1 MRKERQGNAMKDEVQ
16 LEEEKKETVKEPA
29 DIDLEEVLYAGDLS
43 REYEPE
49 DVPEADE
56 GEVVSG
62 GESHMPEH
70 AYRPRPHRKR
80 REHRLWVRIVK
91 KTSIF
96 VGIVTALT
104 VIVVFGFKLQNVVVD
119 GNEYYS
125 DEEILNF
132 IHYDDSMKNT
142 LLLFWKNKEPVTE
155 GIPFINKI
163 AVSIQ
168 SPGTLKVE
176 VTEKII
182 IGALEDNGTYM
193 FFDNEG
199 NVVESSTAP
208 RENIPVIQGLLI
220 NGALTLNEKLP
231 VEDAGQFDDLL
242 KLALS
247 MQQYDVEADTVVCEP
262 GGTFSFSKDSLTV
275 KLGLCRNLEDKLTA
289 YNELKSQEVLLE
301 GGTLLLEDYDSTK
314 QNIIFSKDSK

>member
-16 LEEEKKETVKEPA
+16 LEKEKNTMVREPE

-43 REYEPE
+43 REYEPDKLQEE
-49 DVPEADE
+49 DDKDE
-56 GEVVSG
+56 EEQRQTGEHV
-62 GESHMPEH
+62 H
-70 AYRPRPHRKR
+70 RQRPHRKR
-80 REHRLWVRIVK
+80 REHRLWVRILK

-96 VGIVTALT
+96 VGVVTVLT
-104 VIVVFGFKLQNVVVD
+104 VIVVFGFKLQNVTVD

-125 DEEILNF
+125 DEEILSF

-142 LLLFWKNKEPVTE
+142 LLLFWKNREPVIE

-163 AVSIQ
+163 SVSIQ

-182 IGALEDNGTYM
+182 IGAVEDNGTYM

-199 NVVESSTAP
+199 NVAESSTAA
-208 RENIPVIQGLLI
+208 RENIPVITGLAM
-220 NGALTLNEKLP
+220 NGAIKLNEKLP

-247 MQQYDVEADTVVCEP
+247 MQQYDVEADAISCASD
-262 GGTFSFSKDSLTV
+262 GTFSFSKDSLTV
-275 KLGLCRNLEDKLTA
+275 KLGLCRNLEDKLTT